1 MADRETSEPP
11 GLPDDSIYCPGISS
25 AKLARLYG
33 VSFVVERAEA
43 PGPQGGVF
51 VKRLGNEDLYR
62 IPNAGVATL
71 SPLAIGGRLPSDNAP
86 GTPVEV
92 THPSP
97 SSWKLRTDATSPQV
111 LRLRL
116 TDVPGWR
123 ASIDGRTVPLQD
135 FAGVMLQLNV
145 PAGRHTVEL
154 NYWPASFT
162 IGLVLAGCAVLGLVG
177 AFALSW
183 NRHRR
188 HDEHMRSNGDP

>member
-1 MADRETSEPP
+1 M
-11 GLPDDSIYCPGISS
+11 
-25 AKLARLYG
+25 
-33 VSFVVERAEA
+33 
-43 PGPQGGVF
+43 
-51 VKRLGNEDLYR
+51 
-62 IPNAGVATL
+62 
-71 SPLAIGGRLPSDNAP
+71 
-86 GTPVEV
+86 